1 LKDQVAILGKA
12 IEIQD
17 HDEGNRFQEMVVK
30 HERMLND
37 QAKEIERLKLDR
49 DEASNSKKV
58 VTNDIDSQS
67 PNGLRM

>member
-1 LKDQVAILGKA
+1 
-12 IEIQD
+12 
-17 HDEGNRFQEMVVK
+17 MVVK

-37 QAKEIERLKLDR
+37 HAKEIERLKLDR
-49 DEASNSKKV
+49 GEASNSKKV

>member
-1 LKDQVAILGKA
+1 MGKA